1 MKERKLLRNSWST
14 IEDRKEEFDCMG
26 GIRKIIECITDVACD
41 DYLEE
46 KINVEQLTNAIN
58 SIREQFA
65 EALKI
70 AECPECGELHKIEDM
85 FVEPDTNN
93 LLCNDC
99 AKREYG
105 TCLRCGNIRHNHGIL
120 CDECAKDYD
129 YCEHCHSVV
138 KKEEF
143 NNITHFEKFDFKHR
157 AFRGFV
163 LQQACSE
170 CYNNTLKHN
179 NQLTNKIQCRV
190 YIFNELEEIKFAS
203 KENSTRLMYKH
214 ATKNGTPIHYLYSSL
229 ISKEEN
235 EECLRYFVN
244 YASPKDILK
253 IFSQDKE
260 IILKLIGENSF
271 TEIFREV
278 L

>member
-1 MKERKLLRNSWST
+1 MNERKLLGNSWST
-14 IEDRKEEFDCMG
+14 IEDRKEEFAGMG
-26 GIRKIIECITDVACD
+26 GIRKIIECITDAPCD

-58 SIREQFA
+58 SIREHFA
-65 EALKI
+65 EALEI

-105 TCLRCGNIRHNHGIL
+105 TCLRCGNIRHNHGWL
-120 CDECAKDYD
+120 CDECAEDYD
-129 YCEHCHSVV
+129 YCEHCCSVH

-143 NNITHFEKFDFKHR
+143 NNIKYLKEFNFKHR
-157 AFRGFV
+157 GFSGFV
-163 LQQACSE
+163 LQHACSE
-170 CYNNTLKHN
+170 CCNNILKHN
-179 NQLTNKIQCRV
+179 NQLTNNIQCRV

-203 KENSTRLMYKH
+203 KENSTHLIYKH
-214 ATKNGTPIHYLYSSL
+214 ATKNGRPIHYLYSSL

-235 EECLRYFVN
+235 KECLRYFVN
-244 YASPKDILK
+244 YASSKAIQH
-253 IFSQDKE
+253 IVSQDKE
-260 IILKLIGENSF
+260 IIIELIGQEDF
-271 TEIFREV
+271 LTIFKGN